1 MDREGIFLSTDRI
14 VTYPN
19 ATLSIM
25 YFLYGFYVLLFSI
38 CVHLLRRR
46 SSEKTYH
53 TLYMAWITLLFV
65 VATCMVVVETVILTH
80 QAAIKFSI
88 VENHESPL
96 ILSSIM
102 PNDFSMI
109 ILAPPQFILPFIAN
123 GVADSMLDDS
133 QVAGIVGG
141 ILMPIGL
148 HHSHT
153 GFSSEDSLA
162 EQGSTVQM
170 VAMILNGTVNLALTA
185 LTAGRIWWI
194 DRQLRIALG
203 QDIHNDGSGLIRHV
217 ISLIVESGMLYPLII
232 IAHLVILS
240 TPGSL
245 SVDLFPLTPLAAGIA
260 PTLIIV

>member
-1 MDREGIFLSTDRI
+1 
-14 VTYPN
+14 
-19 ATLSIM
+19 
-25 YFLYGFYVLLFSI
+25 
-38 CVHLLRRR
+38 
-46 SSEKTYH
+46 
-53 TLYMAWITLLFV
+53 
-65 VATCMVVVETVILTH
+65 
-80 QAAIKFSI
+80 
-88 VENHESPL
+88 
-96 ILSSIM
+96 M

-123 GVADSMLDDS
+123 GVADSMLTISQDDS

-203 QDIHNDGSGLIRHV
+203 QDIHNDG
-217 ISLIVESGMLYPLII
+217 VESGMLYPLII